1 MYYVTTESSM
11 KYLNCKQFDMWKYFR
26 SQNNEKAE
34 AREKW
39 LPEDNFSFVWLIV
52 EDDYLRIPTDKLMN
66 KTFVAIRRLTADRQK
81 DGIRRFEDG
90 TAWIFTYI
98 F

>member
-1 MYYVTTESSM
+1 
-11 KYLNCKQFDMWKYFR
+11 MWKYFR

-39 LPEDNFSFVWLIV
+39 LSEDNFSFVWLIV

-66 KTFVAIRRLTADRQK
+66 KTIRRLAADR
-81 DGIRRFEDG
+81 
-90 TAWIFTYI
+90 
-98 F
+98 